1 LSRLRSFAIFATLV
15 ALVSILAACGGS
27 SSGSSGSDG
36 GSSDP
41 QAVLDS
47 ATLKGVKSAN
57 LDLSVKVEDDEGE
70 NLELTL
76 SGPFQSEGAEEL
88 PQLDLE
94 VQATGN
100 TDDEDIDFNGGLTLL
115 SDRAFVA
122 YDGTQYE
129 VDPTTFG
136 FVKASL
142 EQAQKQGKS
151 GAADPTACED
161 AVSELKVSD
170 FVTDLKDEGGA
181 DVDGV
186 STTKLSGELDV
197 ATGLDALFKLLEDPR
212 CKAQLE
218 AAGPLPLDEVE
229 EGKRAISKVLKK
241 SHVELYVGEDDI
253 IRRLTADFTIE
264 PGDGETA
271 DLTLDVTL
279 SGVNEEQEISAPS
292 GDVKP
297 IEDLF
302 LKLGINPLEL
312 LEALSNGGKG
322 LDKVLGE
329 LGLESGLSEIEN
341 GNYLNEGVEPS
352 SEGSGGS
359 GGGDQQ
365 AYLKCLKNA
374 KTPVDLQNCAS
385 LSG

>member
-1 LSRLRSFAIFATLV
+1 LSRFRTFVIFATLA
-15 ALVSILAACGGS
+15 ALVTVLAACGSS
-27 SSGSSGSDG
+27 SSGSG
-36 GSSDP
+36 GSSGNDDP

-47 ATLKGVKSAN
+47 ATLKGVKSGD
-57 LDLSVKVEDDEGE
+57 LDLSLQVETLDGG
-70 NLELTL
+70 NLEVSL
-76 SGPFQSEGAEEL
+76 SGPFESEGAEEL

-94 VQATGN
+94 VQATGS
-100 TDDEDIDFNGGLTLL
+100 TDDEDIDFDGGLTLL

-136 FVKASL
+136 FVKSGL
-142 EQAQKQGKS
+142 EQAQKQGSKA
-151 GAADPTACED
+151 GDPTACQD
-161 AVSELKVSD
+161 AASELKVSE
-170 FVTDLKDEGGA
+170 FVKDLKDEGGA

-197 ATGLDALFKLLEDPR
+197 ANGIDAAFEPLEDPA
-212 CKAQLE
+212 CSAQLE

-229 EGKRAISKVLKK
+229 EGKRAVSQVLKRT
-241 SHVELYVGEDDI
+241 HVDIYVGEDDI
-253 IRRLTADFTIE
+253 IRRLVGDFTIE
-264 PGDGETA
+264 PEAGKTGEV
-271 DLTLDVTL
+271 TLDLTL

-312 LEALSNGGKG
+312 LEALSGGG
-322 LDKVLGE
+322 DFGNVLE
-329 LGLESGLSEIEN
+329 QF
-341 GNYLNEGVEPS
+341 
-352 SEGSGGS
+352 GSGVTEGGGTGGSGSGGESSSGS

-385 LSG
+385 LGG